1 MNNNIISI
9 TSAIEAA
16 VNYAGYTAQEIHGLK
31 AGYTG
36 GLFAI
41 GFRPH
46 GSCYVCCGDAVSRE
60 GLGFHSE
67 PFVDSDYVFEQ
78 TGAAGGRKF
87 GLNIAAS
94 K

>member
-36 GLFAI
+36 GLFEI
-41 GFRPH
+41 GFRSDW
-46 GSCYVCCGDAVSRE
+46 SCYDCYVDAVSCE
-60 GLGFHSE
+60 VLGFNSE
-67 PFVDSDYVFEQ
+67 PYIDSDTIFAQEG
-78 TGAAGGRKF
+78 GAARRF
-87 GLNIAAS
+87 NIAAS
-94 K
+94 R

>member
-1 MNNNIISI
+1 MNNDIISI

-16 VNYAGYTAQEIHGLK
+16 VNYAGYTVGDIHGLK
-31 AGYTG
+31 TDYAG
-36 GLFAI
+36 GLFEI
-41 GFRPH
+41 GFRSDW
-46 GSCYVCCGDAVSRE
+46 SCYDCYVDAVSCE
-60 GLGFHSE
+60 VLGFNSE

-87 GLNIAAS
+87 GLSIAAS

>member
-1 MNNNIISI
+1 MNNNIFSI

-36 GLFAI
+36 GLFEI
-41 GFRPH
+41 GFRSDW
-46 GSCYVCCGDAVSRE
+46 SCYVCYVDAVSCE
-60 GLGFHSE
+60 VLGFNSE

-87 GLNIAAS
+87 GLSIAAS